1 MSDENNENVNEVEA
15 ADTETV
21 EVEETENNSDDT
33 DSQTTENSADEDK
46 NSDANEEVDYKAEAE
61 KWKGLSRKNENSS
74 KENYKRVQELE
85 AELNT
90 LKENSTDVD
99 SLREENLNLLKR
111 IVVSEFKLPAEASA
125 RLIGSTEEEL
135 RKDAE
140 SLSALFG
147 SSQKGMK
154 PVKLHG
160 TNADAPGNVK
170 VGSREEWRERNK
182 R

>member
-1 MSDENNENVNEVEA
+1 MSDENNENVNEVETTDA
-15 ADTETV
+15 EKV

-33 DSQTTENSADEDK
+33 DSQTTENSTDEDK
-46 NSDANEEVDYKAEAE
+46 EVDYKAEAE

-85 AELNT
+85 TELKT
-90 LKENSTDVD
+90 LKESSTDAE

-111 IVVSEFKLPAEASA
+111 IVVAEYKLPVEASN

-160 TNADAPGNVK
+160 TSGDAPGKVK
-170 VGSREEWRERNK
+170 IGSREEWRERNRK
-182 R
+182 

>member
-1 MSDENNENVNEVEA
+1 MSDENNENVNEVET
-15 ADTETV
+15 ADTEMV
-21 EVEETENNSDDT
+21 EVAETENNSDDAV
-33 DSQTTENSADEDK
+33 SQSTENSTDEDK
-46 NSDANEEVDYKAEAE
+46 SDEEEEVDYKAEAE
-61 KWKGLSRKNENSS
+61 KWKSLSRKNESSS
-74 KENYKRVQELE
+74 KENYRRVQELE
-85 AELNT
+85 TELKT
-90 LKENSTDVD
+90 LKESSTDVN

-111 IVVSEFKLPAEASA
+111 IVASEYKLPVEASN

-160 TNADAPGNVK
+160 TNGDAPGKVK
-170 VGSREEWRERNK
+170 IGSREEWRERNRK
-182 R
+182 